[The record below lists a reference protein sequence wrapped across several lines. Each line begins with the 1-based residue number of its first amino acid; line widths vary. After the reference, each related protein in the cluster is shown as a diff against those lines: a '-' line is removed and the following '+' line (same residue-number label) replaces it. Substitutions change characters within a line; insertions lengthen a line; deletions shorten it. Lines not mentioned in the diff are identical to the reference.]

1 MINKI
6 TYAIKLAKRVN
17 QRFRA
22 LEKNKLQYYS
32 YAYEKFK
39 DKTNKDFLGN
49 TGYFTQ
55 SKKRLETFTDEQ
67 LENYVTTLENQE
79 KMKSTKLS
87 NVRKIEEES
96 YNKLKEKIQEIEKDY
111 KVEISKSDRDVLVR
125 SGLLSIKEIDSEQII
140 EDWLEAKSKGITIEE
155 FINVYGEFKDKFTDR
170 ETYTKLKKRLRT
182 LRK

>member
-1 MINKI
+1 MIDKI

-22 LEKNKLQYYS
+22 LEKNKLQYFS
-32 YAYEKFK
+32 YAYDKFK
-39 DKTNKDFLGN
+39 DNTNKDFLGN

-67 LENYVTTLENQE
+67 LENYVQTLENQD
-79 KMKSTKLS
+79 KMKTTKLRT
-87 NVRKIEEES
+87 VREIESES
-96 YNKLKEKIQEIEKDY
+96 YNKLKEKVKDIEKDFNVSIT
-111 KVEISKSDRDVLVR
+111 KNERDLLVK

-155 FINVYGEFKDKFTDR
+155 FISVYGEFKDKFTDK
-170 ETYTKLKKRLRT
+170 ETYSKFKKRLRT

>member
-1 MINKI
+1 
-6 TYAIKLAKRVN
+6 
-17 QRFRA
+17 
-22 LEKNKLQYYS
+22 
-32 YAYEKFK
+32 
-39 DKTNKDFLGN
+39 
-49 TGYFTQ
+49 
-55 SKKRLETFTDEQ
+55 
-67 LENYVTTLENQE
+67 
-79 KMKSTKLS
+79 MKSTKLR

-111 KVEISKSDRDVLVR
+111 KMEITKSDRDALVR